1 MNENKT
7 KSIFLD
13 VIALIYND
21 ELQIWTKH
29 RFVMRISNV
38 IFQIGFLHDIMLII
52 FSGI

>member
-1 MNENKT
+1 MRT
-7 KSIFLD
+7 RQSQYFQ

-21 ELQIWTKH
+21 ELQILTKH

-38 IFQIGFLHDIMLII
+38 TFQKGFLHDIMLII